1 MFNEC
6 RKAGIQPQRLIIDPV
21 VAPLVWQDGN
31 LQNMEVLEVIR
42 TLPDLLGFPVRT
54 IAGMEYGIDLTGC
67 R

>member
-1 MFNEC
+1 M
-6 RKAGIQPQRLIIDPV
+6 IIDPV